1 MEGRKGGRTLLC
13 APQNSEALT
22 PGRFQLDPSSS
33 SASSRPFPHM
43 PQENGKFSQ
52 DSSTCLQL
60 QAGCANPAGGLAGEE
75 ARLTWHTKA
84 PHTSGER
91 RHLQVWGPLRARQ
104 WEIPAA
110 SGPQTYP
117 PPEAFCPPP
126 AAPGAPRWPCL
137 GARVPPS
144 GEGGSWWW
152 PELAVVLP
160 REGGSP
166 GVQRGFTHGARRSR
180 PCPRPARRRLGRPPA
195 RPESLYVNEAQL
207 AVCGAHR
214 RGKGGGRG
222 GGPSGSHIT
231 QQQSG
236 RLI

>member
-1 MEGRKGGRTLLC
+1 
-13 APQNSEALT
+13 
-22 PGRFQLDPSSS
+22 
-33 SASSRPFPHM
+33 M
-43 PQENGKFSQ
+43 PQEKGKFSQ
-52 DSSTCLQL
+52 DSQHLPAAPGRL
-60 QAGCANPAGGLAGEE
+60 RAPRRQAGGEE

-91 RHLQVWGPLRARQ
+91 RHSQVWGPLRARQ
-104 WEIPAA
+104 GEIPAA
-110 SGPQTYP
+110 SEPQTYP

-126 AAPGAPRWPCL
+126 AAPGAPRWLCL
-137 GARVPPS
+137 GARVPQA
-144 GEGGSWWW
+144 GERGSWWW
-152 PELAVVLP
+152 PEPAVVP
-160 REGGSP
+160 PQEGGSP
-166 GVQRGFTHGARRSR
+166 GVQRGLTHGARRSR

-207 AVCGAHR
+207 AVCSAHR

-222 GGPSGSHIT
+222 GGPSGIHIT